1 MFSFLRKLRQRF
13 LKENRFT
20 RYLIY
25 ALGEMVLVVLGILI
39 AVQIR
44 DRNTNIKN
52 RNTEKVYLQEMLEDF
67 EANRLKS
74 KETIGWIDEMVPA
87 LIVLMEQSEME
98 KPDISVDSLNYNFS
112 YITDMPTFNSTDR
125 VFDNLIGSG
134 DFKLIRS
141 MELKNILAEYYKAID
156 LIDIVQSTHELELVT
171 SFQPYILNYLD
182 YQAVNYSYNEDWEVP
197 VSKEQ
202 NKILDVVHDTKFRN
216 IIMLKLTIL
225 SDLLGQNEGIEEMVN
240 ETIDILKEE
249 LGKDGD

>member
-1 MFSFLRKLRQRF
+1 MFSFLRKLRQRL

-44 DRNTNIKN
+44 DRNTNLKN
-52 RNTEKVYLQEMLEDF
+52 KNTEKIYLQEMLEDF
-67 EANRLKS
+67 EANSRKS
-74 KETIGWIDEMVPA
+74 KETIGWIEEMVPA
-87 LIVLMEQSEME
+87 LIVLMEQSALE
-98 KPDISVDSLNYNFS
+98 KPNISVDSLNYNFS
-112 YITDMPTFNSTDR
+112 YITDMPTYNSTDR